1 MSEFTG
7 SCHCREI
14 SYTFSGEPLRQVN
27 CHCKNCQ
34 KTSGGPYL
42 ANIFVSED
50 NLLIKGSPKVYQH
63 LADSG
68 NQMTKKFCG
77 NCGAQMFSLGSGRPG
92 IVSIRGGTIDNLE
105 IIQPTLNIFVSSKI
119 PSTPLDESLSTFE
132 KMPS

>member
-1 MSEFTG
+1 MSDFTG
-7 SCHCREI
+7 SCHCGDI

-105 IIQPTLNIFVSSKI
+105 MIQPTINIFVSSKI
-119 PSTPLDESLSTFE
+119 PSTPLNESLSTFE

>member
-7 SCHCREI
+7 SCHCGEI

-92 IVSIRGGTIDNLE
+92 IVIIRGGTIDNLE

-119 PSTPLDESLSTFE
+119 PSTPLNESLSTFE

>member
-7 SCHCREI
+7 SCHCGEI

-50 NLLIKGSPKVYQH
+50 NLLIKGAPMEYQH

-92 IVSIRGGTIDNLE
+92 IVSIRGGTIDDLE
-105 IIQPTLNIFVSSKI
+105 IIQPAINIFVSSKI
-119 PSTPLDESLSTFE
+119 PSTPLDENLATYE

>member
-7 SCHCREI
+7 SCHCGEI

-27 CHCKNCQ
+27 CHCKNCR

-77 NCGAQMFSLGSGRPG
+77 NCGAQMFSIGSGRPG
-92 IVSIRGGTIDNLE
+92 IVIIRGGTIDNLE

>member
-7 SCHCREI
+7 SCHCGEI

-27 CHCKNCQ
+27 CHCKNCR

-50 NLLIKGSPKVYQH
+50 NLLIKGSPKVYLH

>member
-7 SCHCREI
+7 SCHCGEI

-27 CHCKNCQ
+27 CHCKNCR

-50 NLLIKGSPKVYQH
+50 NLFIKGSPKVYQH

-105 IIQPTLNIFVSSKI
+105 IIQPSINIFVSSKI
-119 PSTPLDESLSTFE
+119 PSTPLNESLSTFE

>member
-7 SCHCREI
+7 SCHCGAI
-14 SYTFSGEPLRQVN
+14 SYTFKGEPLRQIN
-27 CHCKNCQ
+27 CHCKNCR
-34 KTSGGPYL
+34 KSSGGPYL

-50 NLLIKGSPKVYQH
+50 NLLIKGSPKEYQH

-92 IVSIRGGTIDNLE
+92 IVSIRGGSIDDLE
-105 IIQPTLNIFVSSKI
+105 IIQPAINIFVSSKI
-119 PSTPLDESLSTFE
+119 QSTPLDESLATYD

>member
-7 SCHCREI
+7 SCHCGEI

-92 IVSIRGGTIDNLE
+92 IVIIRGGTIDNLE

-119 PSTPLDESLSTFE
+119 PSTPLDESLATYD

>member
-7 SCHCREI
+7 SCHCGEI

-27 CHCKNCQ
+27 CHCKNCR

-92 IVSIRGGTIDNLE
+92 IVIIRGGTIDNLE
-105 IIQPTLNIFVSSKI
+105 IIQPTINIFVSSKI
-119 PSTPLDESLSTFE
+119 PSTPLNESLSTFE

>member
-7 SCHCREI
+7 SCHCGEI
-14 SYTFSGEPLRQVN
+14 SYTFKGEILRQIN
-27 CHCKNCQ
+27 CHCKNCR
-34 KTSGGPYL
+34 KSSGGPYL
-42 ANIFVSED
+42 ADIFVSEG
-50 NLLIKGSPKVYQH
+50 NLLIKGAPMEYQH

-92 IVSIRGGTIDNLE
+92 TVSIRGGTIDDLE
-105 IIQPTLNIFVSSKI
+105 IIQPAINIFVSSKI
-119 PSTPLDESLSTFE
+119 PSTPLDESLATYD

>member
-7 SCHCREI
+7 SCHCGEI

-27 CHCKNCQ
+27 CHCKNCR

-68 NQMTKKFCG
+68 NQMSKKFCG

-92 IVSIRGGTIDNLE
+92 IVIIRGGTIDNLE

>member
-1 MSEFTG
+1 MSEFSG
-7 SCHCREI
+7 SCHCGEI

-27 CHCKNCQ
+27 CHSKNCQ

-92 IVSIRGGTIDNLE
+92 IVIIRGGTIDNLE

>member
-1 MSEFTG
+1 M
-7 SCHCREI
+7 
-14 SYTFSGEPLRQVN
+14 
-27 CHCKNCQ
+27 
-34 KTSGGPYL
+34 

-105 IIQPTLNIFVSSKI
+105 IIQPTINIFVSSKI
-119 PSTPLDESLSTFE
+119 PSTPLNESLSTFE

>member
-7 SCHCREI
+7 SCHCGEI
-14 SYTFSGEPLRQVN
+14 SYTFNGEPLRQVN

-92 IVSIRGGTIDNLE
+92 IVSIRGGMIDDLE
-105 IIQPTLNIFVSSKI
+105 IIQPTINVFVSSKI
-119 PSTPLDESLSTFE
+119 PSTPLDESLTTFE

>member
-7 SCHCREI
+7 SCHCGEI

-27 CHCKNCQ
+27 CHCKNCR

-92 IVSIRGGTIDNLE
+92 IVNIRGGTIDNLE
-105 IIQPTLNIFVSSKI
+105 IIQPTINIFVSSKI
-119 PSTPLDESLSTFE
+119 PSTPLNESLSTFE

>member
-7 SCHCREI
+7 SCHCGEI
-14 SYTFSGEPLRQVN
+14 SYTFSGEPLRQIN
-27 CHCKNCQ
+27 CHCKNCR

-50 NLLIKGSPKVYQH
+50 NLFIKGSPKVYQH

-105 IIQPTLNIFVSSKI
+105 IIQPTINIFVSSNI
-119 PSTPLDESLSTFE
+119 PSTPLNESLSTFE

>member
-1 MSEFTG
+1 MSEYTG
-7 SCHCREI
+7 SCHCGEI

-92 IVSIRGGTIDNLE
+92 IVIIRGGTIDNLE

>member
-7 SCHCREI
+7 SCHCGEI
-14 SYTFSGEPLRQVN
+14 SYTFSGEPLRQIN
-27 CHCKNCQ
+27 CHCKNCR

-92 IVSIRGGTIDNLE
+92 IVIIRGGTIDNLE

>member
-7 SCHCREI
+7 SCHCGEI
-14 SYTFSGEPLRQVN
+14 SYTFNGEPLRQVN

-42 ANIFVSED
+42 ANIFVPED

-92 IVSIRGGTIDNLE
+92 IVIIRGGTIDNLE

>member
-7 SCHCREI
+7 SCHCGEI

-105 IIQPTLNIFVSSKI
+105 IIQPTINIFVSSKI
-119 PSTPLDESLSTFE
+119 PSTPLNESLSTFE

>member
-7 SCHCREI
+7 SCHCGEI

-27 CHCKNCQ
+27 CHCKNCR

-119 PSTPLDESLSTFE
+119 PSTPLNESLSTFE

>member
-1 MSEFTG
+1 MSDFTG
-7 SCHCREI
+7 SCHCGEI
-14 SYTFSGEPLRQVN
+14 TYTFNGEPLRQVN
-27 CHCKNCQ
+27 CHCKNCR

-68 NQMTKKFCG
+68 NQMSKKFCG

-92 IVSIRGGTIDNLE
+92 IVIIRGGTIDNLE

>member
-7 SCHCREI
+7 SCHCGEI

-27 CHCKNCQ
+27 CHCKNCR

-77 NCGAQMFSLGSGRPG
+77 NCGAQIFSLGSGRPG
-92 IVSIRGGTIDNLE
+92 IVIIRGGTIDNLE

>member
-7 SCHCREI
+7 SCHCGEI

-50 NLLIKGSPKVYQH
+50 NLLIKGAPMEYQH

-92 IVSIRGGTIDNLE
+92 IVIIRGGTIDNLE

>member
-7 SCHCREI
+7 SCHCGEI

-27 CHCKNCQ
+27 CHCKNCR

-68 NQMTKKFCG
+68 NKMTKKFCG

-92 IVSIRGGTIDNLE
+92 IVIIRGGTIDNLE

>member
-7 SCHCREI
+7 SCHCGEI

-68 NQMTKKFCG
+68 NQMSKKFCG

-92 IVSIRGGTIDNLE
+92 IVIIRGGTIDNLE

>member
-1 MSEFTG
+1 MIEFTG
-7 SCHCREI
+7 SCHCGEI

-27 CHCKNCQ
+27 CHCKNCR

-50 NLLIKGSPKVYQH
+50 NLFIKGSPKVYQH

-105 IIQPTLNIFVSSKI
+105 IIQPTINIFVSSKI
-119 PSTPLDESLSTFE
+119 PSTPLNESLSTFE

>member
-7 SCHCREI
+7 SCHCGEI

-27 CHCKNCQ
+27 CHCKNCR

-92 IVSIRGGTIDNLE
+92 IVIIRGGTIDNLE

-119 PSTPLDESLSTFE
+119 PSTPLNESLSTFE

>member
-7 SCHCREI
+7 SCHCGEI

-119 PSTPLDESLSTFE
+119 PSTPLNESLSTFE

>member
-7 SCHCREI
+7 SCHCGEI

-27 CHCKNCQ
+27 CHCKNCR

-105 IIQPTLNIFVSSKI
+105 IIQPTINIFVSSKI
-119 PSTPLDESLSTFE
+119 PSTPMNESLSTFE

>member
-7 SCHCREI
+7 SCHCGEI

-27 CHCKNCQ
+27 CHCKNCR

-50 NLLIKGSPKVYQH
+50 NLIIKGSPKVYQH

-92 IVSIRGGTIDNLE
+92 IVIIRSGTIDNLE